1 MWSLPPAMVP
11 RVGPGRA
18 GDLAHNIQMNSTGI
32 RPSGAVEATVRDACP
47 ADRREVPIL
56 LARHGETA
64 DNANRL
70 ILGRRDP
77 PLSAAGWE
85 QAEALAARARRSGVA
100 TVWASP
106 LTRARQTASI
116 VATALGC
123 DAVILND
130 LIESD
135 RGTWE
140 GQSVAKLALAS
151 PQLHAAFERGDPG
164 FAFPEGESLL
174 DQVQRTR
181 RALTRVAAGAAP
193 ALVVAHAGTIR
204 AALLAMNR
212 QLPAERELAHGE
224 IVELMWSAA
233 EAGDAGPG

>member
-1 MWSLPPAMVP
+1 MSRM
-11 RVGPGRA
+11 
-18 GDLAHNIQMNSTGI
+18 T
-32 RPSGAVEATVRDACP
+32 
-47 ADRREVPIL
+47 RRQQVLIL

-64 DNANRL
+64 DNADGL

-77 PLSAAGWE
+77 SLAAAGWE
-85 QAEALAARARRSGVA
+85 QAEALAARARRARVA
-100 TVWASP
+100 TVWTSP

-116 VATALGC
+116 VATAVGC
-123 DAVILND
+123 EPVILDD

-140 GQSVAKLALAS
+140 GQSLAELARGS
-151 PQLHAAFERGDPG
+151 PQLHAAFERGDPA
-164 FAFPEGESLL
+164 FAFPGGESLL

-181 RALTRVAAGAAP
+181 RALTEVAAGAAP

-212 QLPAERELAHGE
+212 HLPAERELAHAE
-224 IVELMWSAA
+224 IVELMWSTA
-233 EAGDAGPG
+233 ETGDAGPG

>member
-1 MWSLPPAMVP
+1 MK
-11 RVGPGRA
+11 
-18 GDLAHNIQMNSTGI
+18 
-32 RPSGAVEATVRDACP
+32 
-47 ADRREVPIL
+47 RRQVPIL

-64 DNANRL
+64 DNADGL

-85 QAEALAARARRSGVA
+85 QAEALAARARRAGVA
-100 TVWASP
+100 SVWTSP
-106 LTRARQTASI
+106 LARARQTASV
-116 VATALGC
+116 VARAVGC

-140 GQSVAKLALAS
+140 GQSVAQLARS
-151 PQLHAAFERGDPG
+151 SRQLHAAFERGDPA
-164 FAFPEGESLL
+164 FAFPGGESLL

-181 RALTRVAAGAAP
+181 RALTEVAAGAAP

-204 AALLAMNR
+204 AALLAMDR
-212 QLPAERELAHGE
+212 RLPAERELAHAE
-224 IVELMWSAA
+224 IMKLMWSTA
-233 EAGDAGPG
+233 EAGEAGPG

>member
-1 MWSLPPAMVP
+1 
-11 RVGPGRA
+11 
-18 GDLAHNIQMNSTGI
+18 
-32 RPSGAVEATVRDACP
+32 
-47 ADRREVPIL
+47 VPIL

-64 DNANRL
+64 DNADGL

-85 QAEALAARARRSGVA
+85 QAEALAVSARRAGVA
-100 TVWASP
+100 AVWASP
-106 LTRARQTASI
+106 LARARQTASV
-116 VATALGC
+116 VAGAVGC
-123 DAVILND
+123 DAIILND

-140 GQSVAKLALAS
+140 GQPVAQLARAS
-151 PQLHAAFERGDPG
+151 PQLHAAFERGDPA
-164 FAFPEGESLL
+164 FAFPGGESLL

-181 RALTRVAAGAAP
+181 RALTEVAAGAAP

-204 AALLAMNR
+204 AALLAMDHH
-212 QLPAERELAHGE
+212 LPAEREIAHAE

-233 EAGDAGPG
+233 GGGEGRPG